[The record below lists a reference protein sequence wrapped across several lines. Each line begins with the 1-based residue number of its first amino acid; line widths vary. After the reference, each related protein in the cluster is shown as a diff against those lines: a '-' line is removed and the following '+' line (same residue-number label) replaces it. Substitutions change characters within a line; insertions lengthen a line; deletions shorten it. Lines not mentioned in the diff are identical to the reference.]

1 MGGETRETILEV
13 GQRLAALK
21 GFTAVG
27 LNEILATAGVPK
39 GSFYHYFASKE
50 QYGTAL
56 VDHYVKRYLEG
67 TEEML
72 RSSRLPARDRLMNLW
87 QRWYQIQAGD
97 DEGSKCL
104 IVKLSAEVADFS
116 GEMRIALW
124 SGVYRFIARLARC
137 IEEGQADGSLPASL
151 DAAKTAQTLYQLWL
165 GASMLAK
172 LSRSRMELDSAMETT
187 RDILGSV

>member
-1 MGGETRETILEV
+1 MGGETRERILEV
-13 GQRLAALK
+13 GQRLAAVK

-50 QYGTAL
+50 QYGTSL
-56 VDHYVKRYLEG
+56 VDHYVQRYLEG

-72 RSSRLPARDRLMNLW
+72 RISPLPARDRLLNLW
-87 QRWYQIQAGD
+87 QRWHQIQSGD

-124 SGVYRFIARLARC
+124 AGVYRFIARLAQC

-187 RDILGSV
+187 REILGIL